1 MKNFK
6 LKSKN
11 LDELTECIK
20 NLILKENINII
31 RNPIMEADEE
41 FTSVVQADD
50 MFDPTKINSNII
62 ATEDN
67 ANDEK
72 EAEKTELLSKAKEE
86 IEKSLENSESLR
98 DILKQIQELND
109 DIKLNEWEVNE
120 EGNTA
125 ILSNKNAQIF
135 LQNNNI
141 CLSYRNVIDCFNT
154 VDELHKGLIKKGLPL
169 PKNIKLHESV
179 QQTSI
184 NEDIED
190 EQIEDNL
197 DKLKEKWPG
206 LRQAAFDI
214 LMGNDVRE
222 IIKRENSKSTPD
234 TNKEPNAK
242 EECFGGTGV
251 GALGSA
257 VQYTAKPLDEE
268 EELEEVKGP
277 ENTWL
282 ANHTERKSYN
292 MAQKILEML
301 HSPSKFI
308 AKDGSIQNQPMK
320 LDKETF
326 KKALEDYK
334 NGGYAADL
342 GGYAVKGYYD
352 KSTSDHRL
360 RNTPRKD
367 DLIDKRKRGLD
378 GAQRYK
384 AFKNLTDEDIELMSI
399 FENIFDDNGYTVD
412 KEKLK
417 ARLEILKN
425 FGLDFEI
432 DNMREIKEFDPKTKK
447 DIIIK
452 EISSKNK
459 YMLEKYK
466 NMIKNISLTK
476 MYPEDRKTMLRAIK
490 AWDYAQ
496 SKGIQDGDDIAPF
509 VIEYENKKL
518 ASKNISGYKANEEKL
533 ADYLVN
539 MNVPEDSKEHWQ
551 ILGDLNTDTLRG
563 SFIKMY
569 NQAIDDN
576 YNDKIFIDELKN
588 IKNKVLDEQ
597 KFKILI
603 DTLTSVLKN
612 NDDVYTNDFTE
623 DEMKKLLEASQTSF
637 VEKIKNI
644 FDTPVDLKEDES
656 PEDFAE
662 PTENSELNQ
671 VDTPDLSNE
680 TEGSEEVSMDDFANS
695 DLDAGSESPMS
706 TGGFGYSPNVEGLED
721 EPMQEPIQ
729 PDDEFQIVDVYMNNS
744 SNPEIRLKVKN
755 LNTGEIEIK
764 NLSEIDVK

>member
-20 NLILKENINII
+20 NLILKENINVI

-50 MFDPTKINSNII
+50 MFDPTKINSNIVT
-62 ATEDN
+62 TEDN

-98 DILKQIQELND
+98 DILKQIKELND

-141 CLSYRNVIDCFNT
+141 CLSYRNVIDCFDT
-154 VDELHKGLIKKGLPL
+154 VDELHKALINKGLPL
-169 PKNIKLHESV
+169 PKNIKLHEAV
-179 QQTSI
+179 EE
-184 NEDIED
+184 NN
-190 EQIEDNL
+190 EQIDPIEINIE
-197 DKLKEKWPG
+197 KLKNKWPG

-242 EECFGGTGV
+242 KECFGGTGV

-282 ANHTERKSYN
+282 ANHTEKKTYN

-308 AKDGSIQNQPMK
+308 AKDSSIQNQPMK
-320 LDKETF
+320 LTKETF
-326 KKALEDYK
+326 EKALNDYK
-334 NGGYAADL
+334 NGGYAVDL

-367 DLIDKRKRGLD
+367 DLIDKRNRGLD

-399 FENIFDDNGYTVD
+399 FENIFDDNGYAID
-412 KEKLK
+412 KEKLR

-432 DNMREIKEFDPKTKK
+432 DNMREIKEFDPQTKK
-447 DIIIK
+447 DIIIE
-452 EISSKNK
+452 EISGKNK

-466 NMIKNISLTK
+466 SMIKNISLTK
-476 MYPEDRKTMLRAIK
+476 MYPENRKTMLRAIK

-496 SKGIQDGDDIAPF
+496 NKGIQDGDDIAPF

-518 ASKNISGYKANEEKL
+518 TAKNLSGYKANEEKL

-539 MNVPEDSKEHWQ
+539 MEVPEGNKEHWQ
-551 ILGDLNTDTLRG
+551 ILSDLNTDVLRG

-569 NQAIDDN
+569 NQAIDDS
-576 YNDKIFIDELKN
+576 YDDKIFIKELKN

-597 KFKILI
+597 KFKILVN
-603 DTLTSVLKN
+603 TLTSVLKDN
-612 NDDVYTNDFTE
+612 NDVYTNEVTE
-623 DEMKKLLEASQTSF
+623 NEMKKLLESSQTSF

-644 FDTPVDLKEDES
+644 FNSPVDLKEDES
-656 PEDFAE
+656 PEDFAA
-662 PTENSELNQ
+662 PTEDAGVNE

-680 TEGSEEVSMDDFANS
+680 TDDSEEISMNDF
-695 DLDAGSESPMS
+695 AGSEPDVGSDISMPS
-706 TGGFGYSPNVEGLED
+706 GGFGYSPNVENLEG
-721 EPMQEPIQ
+721 EPEQAPLQ
-729 PDDEFQIVDVYMNNS
+729 PEDEFQIIDVLMNNS

-764 NLSEIDVK
+764 NLSEIDV